1 MRNTL
6 DLPLRRD
13 QFFDLLDF
21 TGLIAR
27 HDNKKNHDEV
37 R

>member
-6 DLPLRRD
+6 DLPYAVVEFSTWISPR
-13 QFFDLLDF
+13 
-21 TGLIAR
+21 LIAR
-27 HDNKKNHDEV
+27 HDNKKNRNEV